1 MQDRAFIERGLRV
14 ADLEAV
20 RITLFHHTA
29 DEALAALPPLA
40 KWTDAQ
46 REEVI
51 AKAADW
57 LLANA
62 STERMPAPE
71 PQEMRAMMEMACGAA
86 IGDKEFNARYEIAGF
101 DDYPYMARWEGE
113 RPQIPAGF
121 KVAIIGS
128 GFAGIGM
135 GVQLDVLGIDYV
147 VLERRPDAGGVWSI
161 NNYPDVR
168 VDTLSVSYELM
179 FDREFHWKEYFG
191 RGKTVRAH
199 LDKVSKKFGVHARTR
214 FAHDVKE
221 AAWDPASSLWHLTI
235 DTPEGE
241 KRMSVNAIISCS
253 GLFASPKIVDFEGKE
268 DFKGDIVHTAQWPEH
283 LEYSGRRIATIGNGS
298 TGVQMLG
305 ALAREADHVDVFQRT
320 PQWIT
325 PRAGYG
331 RPIEEEHLWLVGNF
345 PGYRNWWRFCATVPL
360 FDTHKLMLP
369 DPQWQAQGGIVNEGN
384 DAMRVT
390 LKEYIADQ
398 VNDDESLIK
407 QLTPDY
413 APLARRPVVDN
424 GWYKALTRD
433 NVDLRT
439 APIKRLVANGIET
452 VDGEVHECDL
462 IITATGYAVEK
473 YLWPT
478 RYKGDT
484 GQDLHDEWDAKDGA
498 RAYLGLMHPGFPN
511 LFTLYGPNSQPISGG
526 PQQPVWFA
534 TWGSFASQMLM
545 RMLREGA
552 AQVDVTRAAYDAY
565 NDALDK
571 ESKNLV
577 QLSALGGADKNYYL
591 NADQGGRLQVNA
603 PWYSPEYHRLLTQ
616 VDWAAVTFSGD
627 LSKATQPD
635 LAGAA

>member
-1 MQDRAFIERGLRV
+1 MQDKEFIRRGVRF

-20 RITLFHHTA
+20 RIALFQHTG
-29 DEALAALPPLA
+29 DEFLAELPPLA
-40 KWTDAQ
+40 QWDEEQ
-46 REEVI
+46 REQVI
-51 AKAADW
+51 SRATNW
-57 LLANA
+57 LSENA
-62 STERMPAPE
+62 STDLSETPE
-71 PQEMRAMMEMACGAA
+71 PAAMRAMMELALGTP
-86 IGDKEFNARYEIAGF
+86 IGDKEYNARHEIAGF
-101 DDYPYMARWEGE
+101 DDYPYMAEWEGE
-113 RPQIPAGF
+113 RPDIPEGF
-121 KVAIIGS
+121 KVAVIGS

-135 GVQLDVLGIDYV
+135 GVQLDILGIDYA
-147 VLERRPDAGGVWSI
+147 VLERRPEVGGVWSV

-168 VDTLSVSYELM
+168 VDTMSVSYELM

-199 LDKVSKKFGVHARTR
+199 LDKVSKKFGVYDRTL

-221 AAWDPASSLWHLTI
+221 AAWDSEASLWHLTV

-241 KRMSVNAIISCS
+241 KRMSVNAIVSCS
-253 GLFASPKIVDFEGKE
+253 GLFASPKIVDFPGRK

-283 LEYSGRRIATIGNGS
+283 LDYAGRRIATIGNGS
-298 TGVQMLG
+298 TGVQLLG
-305 ALAREADHVDVFQRT
+305 ALAREAEHVDVFQRT

-331 RPIEEEHLWLVGNF
+331 RPIEDEHLWVIENF
-345 PGYRNWWRFCATVPL
+345 PGYRNWWRFTATVPL

-369 DPQWQAQGGIVNEGN
+369 DPEWQKSGGVVNEGN

-398 VNDDESLIK
+398 VDHDEELIA

-413 APLARRPVVDN
+413 APLSRRPVVDN

-439 APIKRLVANGIET
+439 TPIKRFVPDGIET
-452 VDGEVHECDL
+452 EDGEVHECDL
-462 IITATGYAVEK
+462 VITATGYAVEK

-478 RYKGDT
+478 RYKGDD
-484 GQDLHDEWDAKDGA
+484 GQDLHDEWDSKDGA

-534 TWGSFASQMLM
+534 TWGSFAARMLM
-545 RMLREGA
+545 RMLQEGA
-552 AQVDVTRAAYDAY
+552 SQVDVTREAYDAY
-565 NDALDK
+565 NEALDE

-603 PWYSPEYHRLLTQ
+603 PWYSPEYHRLLTEI
-616 VDWAAVTFSGD
+616 DWHAMTFSGD
-627 LSKATQPD
+627 LADTTQPA